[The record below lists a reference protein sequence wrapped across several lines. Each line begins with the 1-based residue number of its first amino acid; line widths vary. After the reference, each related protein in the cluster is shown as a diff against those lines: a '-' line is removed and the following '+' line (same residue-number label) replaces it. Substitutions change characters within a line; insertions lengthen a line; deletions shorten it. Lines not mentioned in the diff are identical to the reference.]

1 MTHYTRSDYSE
12 PPPVHPPFQHQV
24 RMQIRRL
31 ISQSEKNR
39 RHRGDSDPVD
49 PAAAA
54 AAKNNNNNNNNNG
67 RNNSRRQIENR
78 KKGQTRSVH
87 AKMVTHEAGEVLGGG
102 GENGRRNSVVIAG
115 NRAGDSKG
123 KWGQEESFFCL
134 NFSF

>member
-1 MTHYTRSDYSE
+1 
-12 PPPVHPPFQHQV
+12 
-24 RMQIRRL
+24 MQIRRL

-54 AAKNNNNNNNNNG
+54 AAKNNNNNNNNG
-67 RNNSRRQIENR
+67 GNNSRRQIENR

-102 GENGRRNSVVIAG
+102 GENGRRNSVVIATG

-123 KWGQEESFFCL
+123 KWSKESFFCL
-134 NFSF
+134 NFYF